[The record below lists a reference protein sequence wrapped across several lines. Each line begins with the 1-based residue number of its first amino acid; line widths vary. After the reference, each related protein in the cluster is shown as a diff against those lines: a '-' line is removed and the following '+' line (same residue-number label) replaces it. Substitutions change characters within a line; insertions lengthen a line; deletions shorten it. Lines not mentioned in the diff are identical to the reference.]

1 MAGCQTCLGRFMK
14 WMPVNGWWIEG
25 GRCSGVMSALQFSPA
40 GVRTIPGIALSV
52 GIRDTFPTIPYGPAA
67 WLHQNCCSSTVPEN
81 SWLPISQSSGM
92 L

>member
-52 GIRDTFPTIPYGPAA
+52 RYT
-67 WLHQNCCSSTVPEN
+67 
-81 SWLPISQSSGM
+81 
-92 L
+92 